1 MDKKL
6 LHLLTIDDLDGE
18 NRELAE
24 LVGMEAFIKLV
35 EVYGGTGKLYVP
47 QADKVL
53 IPVRDEKIRE
63 EYNGT
68 NLYGICKK
76 WELSESTVRAIVRD
90 KALTLRREREEK
102 KRAPPD
108 GQISMYDL

>member
-1 MDKKL
+1 MDKKR

-63 EYNGT
+63 EYDGT
-68 NLYGICKK
+68 NLYGI
-76 WELSESTVRAIVRD
+76 
-90 KALTLRREREEK
+90 
-102 KRAPPD
+102 
-108 GQISMYDL
+108 

>member
-63 EYNGT
+63 EYDGT

-76 WELSESTVRAIVRD
+76 WELSESTRSPSTCTTPV
-90 KALTLRREREEK
+90 
-102 KRAPPD
+102 
-108 GQISMYDL
+108 